1 MRPIRVVHLITDLD
15 VGGAE
20 IMLSRL
26 VAAADRRRFRMCV
39 ISMMSPGPV
48 GTEIAAQGIEVQTL
62 GMRRAVPNPSGLLR
76 LVALL
81 RREPADLL
89 QTWLY
94 HADLLGLMA
103 AKLARVPRLAWNLRC
118 SDMDMSRYSR
128 LSAALPRLLAR
139 FSRVPDA
146 VLVNSVAGKAVHE
159 RIGYQPRRWE
169 IIPNG
174 IDVERFRPNLE
185 TRARLRAE
193 LGLPAGSFVICLP
206 ARFDPMKDHATFLAA
221 ASHFGTTCPSAR
233 FLLVG
238 RGNDARNAQLGSLLE
253 RNGCNCRILML
264 GQRDDMPAI
273 FASADVVSLSS
284 SFGEG
289 FPNVVAE
296 AMACGTP
303 VVSTDVG
310 DAAQIIG
317 AAGIVVAARDAEAM
331 AAAWQRLYAL
341 GAEGRRELGLMARRR
356 VEELYELPRIVAR
369 YQGLY
374 EELARVAA

>member
-62 GMRRAVPNPSGLLR
+62 GMRRAVPNPRGLLR

-94 HADLLGLMA
+94 HADLLGLTA

-118 SDMDMSRYSR
+118 SDMDKSHYSR

-174 IDVERFRPNLE
+174 IDVERFRPDPE
-185 TRARLRAE
+185 TRGRLRAE
-193 LGLPAGSFVICLP
+193 LGLPAESFVICLP

-221 ASHFGTTCPSAR
+221 AAR
-233 FLLVG
+233 LAREEANVHFLLVG
-238 RGNDARNAQLGSLLE
+238 RGVDHANRALGEAMMQSGCGDRITLAGE
-253 RNGCNCRILML
+253 RR
-264 GQRDDMPAI
+264 DMPSILAG
-273 FASADVVSLSS
+273 ADIVTLSS
-284 SFGEG
+284 AFGEG
-289 FPNVVAE
+289 FPNVLGE
-296 AMACGTP
+296 AMACAAA
-303 VVSTDVG
+303 VVSTEVG
-310 DAAQIIG
+310 DSALILG
-317 AAGIVVAARDAEAM
+317 EAGKTVPARDPCALVAAWRHLLE
-331 AAAWQRLYAL
+331 L
-341 GAEGRRELGLMARRR
+341 GPEGRARLGEAARERILAHYGLPAIA
-356 VEELYELPRIVAR
+356 ER
-369 YQGLY
+369 YQELY
-374 EELARVAA
+374 EELARS